1 MGCGGQITGINGSF
15 TSPNYPGNYTERH
28 SCRWTITA
36 PARRVITVS
45 FAAINILGSPDCN
58 RAYVEVH
65 NGYTDSSP
73 SFGKYCGNVSE
84 TYQ

>member
-45 FAAINILGSPDCN
+45 FAAIDILGSPDCN

-65 NGYTDSSP
+65 NGYTDLSP